1 MNPQIY
7 RSYLLRLWRSS
18 TGEARWHASLE
29 SPLTGKR
36 RGFATLKDRF
46 AFLTDLTAEATDEPG
61 TDRDTMS
68 SNPIDRE

>member
-36 RGFATLKDRF
+36 QGFATLHDLF
-46 AFLTDLTAEATDEPG
+46 AFLTDLTAEPTDKLG
-61 TDRDTMS
+61 VDGDTLS